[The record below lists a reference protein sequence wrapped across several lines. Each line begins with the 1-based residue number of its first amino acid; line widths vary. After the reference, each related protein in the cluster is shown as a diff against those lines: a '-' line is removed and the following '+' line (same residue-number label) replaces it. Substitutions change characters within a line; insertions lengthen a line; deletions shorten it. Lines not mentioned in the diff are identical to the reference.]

1 MEPLRIEVQI
11 GVVVLLTDD
20 EPGDA
25 VAKGRIQLRD
35 DVGSR
40 AVGGNDVLRP
50 VHDLV
55 ARRAGAARLDEDVV
69 RARLDVAEFRPLVDL
84 GPARL
89 HDVVVGVL
97 AIDVRRRSRDERHR
111 QLQAVGK
118 QKIDAGDPLGRVER
132 LVGRL
137 AEVLAEERVPAR
149 REDAGADLVARQ
161 FLPLQD
167 DRAKA
172 GVHRALGRRGA
183 REARADDEDVGVDF
197 AQRRHSV
204 MKRVSRPE

>member
-1 MEPLRIEVQI
+1 ME
-11 GVVVLLTDD
+11 
-20 EPGDA
+20 
-25 VAKGRIQLRD
+25 
-35 DVGSR
+35 
-40 AVGGNDVLRP
+40 
-50 VHDLV
+50 
-55 ARRAGAARLDEDVV
+55 
-69 RARLDVAEFRPLVDL
+69 L

-97 AIDVRRRSRDERHR
+97 AVDVRGRSGNERHR
-111 QLQAVGK
+111 QLQAVGEE
-118 QKIDAGDPLGRVER
+118 KIDAGDPLGHVER

-149 REDAGADLVARQ
+149 REDAGADLVPRQ
-161 FLPLQD
+161 RLALQD

-172 GVHRALGRRGA
+172 GVDRALGRRGA
-183 REARADDEDVGVDF
+183 REARADNEDVGLDL